1 MSLFQKSV
9 EKKYLNDLDS
19 ELIEKKYADFQ
30 IYFANPERQENIRNA
45 KEEQFQEGF
54 LRELF
59 VKILGYT
66 LNPEPGFNLTT
77 ELKNIANSKKADGA
91 ILAKGHDPLAPPF
104 VIAVIELKGTDT
116 TDLDKIEA
124 QAFGYKNHHPK
135 CKYVITSNF
144 EKLRF
149 YIQNAVD
156 HIDFNLFNL
165 SKEQFSLLW
174 LCLAKDNLLSDLP
187 LKIKESSVL
196 QEENITKKL
205 YADYS
210 KFREAIYNNLVK
222 NHTDS
227 LNNSNNGLQ
236 PNKGLQPHVIDKLLL
251 FKKTQKLLDRFLFI
265 LFAEDRL
272 LVPPNSISQII
283 EKWKDDVDFGDAKP
297 LYHTFKKYF
306 HVLNVGRPKSGNRQ
320 EIFAYNGGLFQ
331 PDEILDN
338 ITIDDNILYEHTLR
352 LSNYDFETDV
362 DVNILGHIF
371 EHSLAAMEHAP
382 SSAPSVRKRDG
393 IFYTPK
399 YITKYI
405 VENTVGKLCAEKRI
419 ELEIVDEEYA
429 KGRKNRKKDLV
440 RTLDKKLEDYRN
452 WLLTLTI
459 LDPACGSGAFLNQ
472 ALEFLI
478 NEHRKIDEL
487 RGQLLGGAIIFS
499 DITTAILERN
509 IYGVDLNEESVEIA
523 KLSLWLRTAQKGR
536 KLNTLSNNIK
546 CGNSLIDDPEVAGEK
561 AFNWQNEFP
570 DIFHKKEKK
579 AWHVTTATHNSR
591 YSQRMFDNHVKLGES
606 VWFDETD
613 EIIITETVA
622 EIVKDDGLNILEYN
636 ICGDHM
642 HILLVCEETELP
654 GIVGKLK
661 SVTAKIRNRKRGY
674 TTAGVSGSGNDS
686 RDGNRNDSG
695 NGNGSDSGSDRTRG
709 HAPLSE
715 TGTGT
720 ATASASRIATK
731 TDTGDGTGTETSE
744 TKATRGKTQLPLWTQ
759 KFGKSEIDN
768 DEYLN
773 NAIAYI
779 RNNRIKHELPENKV
793 LEKLKSEFLCTREHA
808 FRTEYKGGF
817 DVVIGNPP
825 YVRAELLGDFREYF
839 EKNYSVYNPA
849 GDLFSYFY
857 EKSFQLLKT
866 NGLFG
871 FISNTF
877 DKTTAGISI
886 RKYLQNEVQFLIYV
900 DFTEVQIFEGATTY
914 PIIIIA
920 KNQKETNLPF
930 TYIKIPKASQ
940 SVVIDIDFHDSVLV
954 SQNLLNKENWSFK
967 SNQSVRL
974 VEKLQKNKTIREI
987 YGKCYYGVKTALNEA
1002 FIIPKSYQVGKHVK
1016 PIFEGKE
1023 IEKWAIPESVQQLIL
1038 FESKWTKKK
1047 YGSEITEN
1055 DALEKLKNEFPEL
1068 MNHILPLEERARKRF
1083 DQGDFF
1089 WELRNCAYYELFEKP
1104 KIVFPNLQNSNKFA
1118 FDESGAY
1125 INAPAVILPTN
1136 DKFITAILNSKLVW
1150 YFLTSI
1156 CVVRN
1161 GGYIEVKPQYF
1172 EQIPIPEISEDK
1184 KLELSELTNRII
1196 SKTTEKQKL
1205 QNQFLKLLESKFV
1218 DLRINN
1224 KLQNWNEL
1232 SFSEFLKELQ
1242 KAKVKLSLSE
1252 EAEWM
1257 NYFNEQKQTA
1267 HALKSEIE
1275 KTNKEIDRMVYELYG
1290 LTKEEIGIVENSNQ

>member
-19 ELIEKKYADFQ
+19 ELIEKKYTDFQ
-30 IYFANPERQENIRNA
+30 TYFGNPERQENIRNS

-66 LNPEPGFNLTT
+66 LNPEPNFNLTT

-91 ILAKGHDPLAPPF
+91 ILKAIFQQGAAPCYE
-104 VIAVIELKGTDT
+104 VVVVIELKGTDT
-116 TDLDKIEA
+116 TDLDKIET

-156 HIDFNLFNL
+156 HVDFDLFNL
-165 SKEQFSLLW
+165 TREQFSLMW
-174 LCLAKDNLLSDLP
+174 LCLAKDNLLNDLP

-222 NHTDS
+222 NNIDR
-227 LNNSNNGLQ
+227 
-236 PNKGLQPHVIDKLLL
+236 NKGLQPLVDSSRQPLVDSIGQPIFIDKLTL

-265 LFAEDRL
+265 FFAEDRL
-272 LVPPNSISQII
+272 LLPPNSISEIVKQWADLK
-283 EKWKDDVDFGDAKP
+283 EKYDEYFP
-297 LYHTFKKYF
+297 LYSRFKKYF
-306 HVLNVGRPKSGNRQ
+306 GYMNTGYNGKKYD
-320 EIFAYNGGLFQ
+320 IYAYNGGLFK
-331 PDEILDN
+331 PDEVLDN
-338 ITIDDNILYEHTLR
+338 IAIDDDILYEHTLR

-371 EHSLAAMEHAP
+371 EHSLGEIENVQAEIAATDANMA
-382 SSAPSVRKRDG
+382 SDNKGFVSATDNKGLQPLVVKSGASAQSKRKKDG

-405 VENTVGKLCAEKRI
+405 VENTVGKLCEEKRT
-419 ELEIVDEEYA
+419 ELGIVDEEYA
-429 KGRKNRKKDLV
+429 KGRKNRKKEVV
-440 RTLDKKLEDYRN
+440 RTLDKKLEDYQN

-499 DITTAILERN
+499 DITTDILEKN

-536 KLNTLSNNIK
+536 KLNTLSNNVK

-570 DIFHKKEKK
+570 NIFTKKEKK
-579 AWHVTTATHNSR
+579 AWHVTWVTHDTRTSE
-591 YSQRMFDNHVKLGES
+591 RMIKYKVRERKANGEMYVDRS
-606 VWFDETD
+606 IYLDDKDALKVT
-613 EIIITETVA
+613 EIISNI
-622 EIVKDDGLNILEYN
+622 IVEEKYNCLAYN
-636 ICGDHM
+636 IGDDHV
-642 HILLVCEETELP
+642 HILLVCDEEELTN
-654 GIVGKLK
+654 IVRKLK
-661 SVTAKIRNRKRGY
+661 GK
-674 TTAGVSGSGNDS
+674 
-686 RDGNRNDSG
+686 
-695 NGNGSDSGSDRTRG
+695 
-709 HAPLSE
+709 
-715 TGTGT
+715 
-720 ATASASRIATK
+720 SA
-731 TDTGDGTGTETSE
+731 
-744 TKATRGKTQLPLWTQ
+744 Q
-759 KFGKSEIDN
+759 KFKEHLGLAKDETFNLWAQKFDRKLISSEEQFANTI
-768 DEYLN
+768 EY
-773 NAIAYI
+773 IA
-779 RNNRIKHELPENKV
+779 NNREKHHLPDINKGLQPLV
-793 LEKLKSEFLCTREHA
+793 KRMTCTREHA
-808 FRTEYKGGF
+808 FRTEFKGGF

-825 YVRAELLGDFREYF
+825 YVRAELLGGFRENL
-839 EKNYSVYNPA
+839 EANYKVYNPA

-857 EKSFQLLKT
+857 EKSFKLLKT
-866 NGLFG
+866 KGLFG

-886 RKYLQNEVQFLIYV
+886 RDYLQNEVQFIKYI

-914 PIIIIA
+914 PVIIIA

-930 TYIKIPKASQ
+930 TYIKIPKSSQ
-940 SVVIDIDFHDSVLV
+940 SVVIDIDFHDSVIV
-954 SQNLLNKENWSFK
+954 SQKLLNKENWSFK
-967 SNQSVRL
+967 SNQSVSL
-974 VEKLQKNKTIREI
+974 VEKLKQNKTIRDI
-987 YGKCYYGVKTALNEA
+987 YGKCNRGIVTGFNEA
-1002 FIIPKSYQVGKHVK
+1002 FIVDSKFKQEVENRSIKDAEIIKTLL
-1016 PIFEGKE
+1016 EGKDL
-1023 IEKWAIPESVQQLIL
+1023 EKWHIPEIDKQIIFSRRGINIDQFPVIKEHFEKFRIQLTPRTSTEQNTGRKPGSYKWFEIQDSVD
-1038 FESKWTKKK
+1038 
-1047 YGSEITEN
+1047 YY
-1055 DALEKLKNEFPEL
+1055 
-1068 MNHILPLEERARKRF
+1068 
-1083 DQGDFF
+1083 
-1089 WELRNCAYYELFEKP
+1089 RNFEKP
-1104 KIVFPNLQNSNKFA
+1104 KIVFPNLQNTNKFA
-1118 FDESGAY
+1118 FDESGAF

-1150 YFLTSI
+1150 YFLTNI

-1172 EQIPIPEISEDK
+1172 EQIPIPEISEEK
-1184 KLELSELTNRII
+1184 KQELQNITNQII
-1196 SKTTEKQKL
+1196 SRTSEKHKIQS
-1205 QNQFLKLLESKFV
+1205 QFLKLLESKFV
-1218 DLRINN
+1218 DLKLTK
-1224 KLQNWNEL
+1224 KLQNWHGLE
-1232 SFSEFLKELQ
+1232 FSEFLKELQ
-1242 KAKVKLSLSE
+1242 KAINTTNKECTNKGLQPLVNKLSLSQ

-1257 NYFNEQKQTA
+1257 QYFNEQKEKAQT
-1267 HALKSEIE
+1267 LKSEIE
-1275 KTNKEIDRMVYELYG
+1275 KTDREIDRMVYELYG
-1290 LTKEEIGIVENSNQ
+1290 LTEEEIKIVENV